1 MIRGP
6 PHASRLVALLAG
18 AGGAAVVVGLFYFGR
33 GLPDYRQLAVYEPR

>member
-1 MIRGP
+1 MIR
-6 PHASRLVALLAG
+6 ALLTLLRLVALLAG